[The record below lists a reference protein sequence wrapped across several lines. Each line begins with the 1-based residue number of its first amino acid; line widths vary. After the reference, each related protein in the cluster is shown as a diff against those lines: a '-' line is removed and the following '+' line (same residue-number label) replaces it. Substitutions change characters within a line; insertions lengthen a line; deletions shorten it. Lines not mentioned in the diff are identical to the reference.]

1 MGLVMKTDEDYMRL
15 ALKEAR
21 KALLLEEVPVGAVV
35 VCNNEVVG
43 SGYNLR
49 ERNNDPT
56 AHAEIIALRDAASN
70 LGSWRLD
77 ECQLYVTVEPCPMC
91 AGAIVQARIKRL
103 VYGASDPKAGAVES
117 LYSITNDKRL
127 NHQLSEIKS
136 GVLLEECRDLM
147 KKFFSRLR
155 G

>member
-1 MGLVMKTDEDYMRL
+1 MKTDEDYMRL

-21 KALLLEEVPVGAVV
+21 KALLLEEVPIGAIV
-35 VCNNEVVG
+35 VCNNEIVG

-117 LYSITNDKRL
+117 LYHITNDERL
-127 NHQLSEIKS
+127 NHQLSEIIG

-147 KKFFSRLR
+147 KKFFSGLR

>member
-1 MGLVMKTDEDYMRL
+1 MKTDEDYMRL

>member
-1 MGLVMKTDEDYMRL
+1 MKTDEDYMRL

-21 KALLLEEVPVGAVV
+21 KALLLEEVPIGAIV
-35 VCNNEVVG
+35 VCNNEIVG

-117 LYSITNDKRL
+117 LYHITNDERL
-127 NHQLSEIKS
+127 NHQLSEIIG